1 MNKKVIVMAL
11 TAIVLLLGVYLY
23 KKFNVAPS
31 INFDALELYDLDTN
45 KVAFK
50 NLKGKKLI
58 VSFGASWCPN
68 CIDELNTLKKIKTN
82 KPQTYVVLIS
92 ELDNLS
98 MIGET
103 FNLGS
108 FDYIIKSEDAQEKM
122 QHILKEIQLKKYK
135 KKSSSN

>member
-1 MNKKVIVMAL
+1 M
-11 TAIVLLLGVYLY
+11 YL
-23 KKFNVAPS
+23 K
-31 INFDALELYDLDTN
+31 
-45 KVAFK
+45 
-50 NLKGKKLI
+50 KKLKI
-58 VSFGASWCPN
+58 FVSS
-68 CIDELNTLKKIKTN
+68 IDKQKVTNHTQQIKAKSAHEVSAFHYGLDCYNNLYQNPDVIFFDCKLDVLNGFRILKKIKTN